1 MRTNCPPRFRISA
14 LRAVI
19 LIALL
24 ISLFPRESAS
34 AQGGSC
40 LLQDRSSTW
49 VETENIKSGDAHWR
63 DRVVVGWVGD
73 GTIIPLNRYATNTF
87 ADAQKKKSK
96 KEPRKERIQG
106 WFDKTSVSCG
116 DSVGLH
122 LSGRNKSAT
131 VTLYRLGY
139 YGGIGARKVW
149 EISLANVPPQESATV
164 TAAPERTVSTKWPVS
179 VSIPIS
185 NQMPPGE
192 YVARL
197 DDGGPATFAPLLIK
211 DESARSPLVLISS
224 VLTWQ
229 AYNHFG
235 GYSLYKGAAQDHSTR
250 SRVVSFD
257 RPYDGNGAGQIFVH
271 EFGVIKT
278 AEKLGLDITYL
289 TDLDID
295 AKPALLKEHT
305 SIIFG
310 GHAEY
315 WTRPMRGAVL
325 SARDSGTNIIV
336 LGANTGYWKTRL
348 QNNGREVAVWRDNL
362 DPYRS
367 DALKVTNQWRN
378 GPAAQPES
386 EILGSAYAGL
396 GVKANYQ
403 VVRSS
408 AWPIAGT
415 TLKAGAIIKGVV
427 GREVDSPDRDPGPGV
442 QLVLSTNTK
451 VRGRVE
457 RVGMTYYTTK
467 SGSGVLDASTDG
479 WVCSITNSCN
489 WTRITK
495 ESSLQVEEITAQIL
509 KESAKGPLGSLHPAV
524 IDIPAAAR

>member
-14 LRAVI
+14 VNAVI

-24 ISLFPRESAS
+24 LSLIPWESAH

-40 LLQDRSSTW
+40 PAQDRSPTW
-49 VETENIKSGDAHWR
+49 VATENAKTGDVHWR

-73 GTIIPLNRYATNTF
+73 GTTIPFNRYATNTF
-87 ADAQKKKSK
+87 ADAQKKQTK

-149 EISLANVPPQESATV
+149 ELSLANVAPQESATV
-164 TAAPERTVSTKWPVS
+164 TAAPERTVSTKWPVA
-179 VSIPIS
+179 VNLPIS

-235 GYSLYKGAAQDHSTR
+235 GYSLYKGAAQDHGTR

-289 TDLDID
+289 TDLDVD

-315 WTRPMRGAVL
+315 WTRPMRSGVV
-325 SARDSGTNIIV
+325 SARDSGTNIVV

-367 DALKVTNQWRN
+367 DALKVTNQWRS

-415 TLKAGAIIKGVV
+415 TLKAGDIIKGVV

-442 QLVLSTNTK
+442 QLMLSTNTK
-451 VRGRVE
+451 VRGRAE

-467 SGSGVLDASTDG
+467 SGSGVLNASTDG

-489 WTRITK
+489 WTRILK

-509 KESAKGPLGSLHPAV
+509 KESAKGPLGKLHPSA